1 MKKVQ
6 EIVSSSTR
14 SLAIMFGSKK
24 RVPAVPVST
33 QLVLHK
39 AGAAGLPPGSP
50 GGNLTEKRVEEE
62 LDPDE
67 VAEMLPIRKP
77 KHVGEG
83 VTSALGLV
91 TGSVVAGA
99 AGLVILPA
107 KGAMEGGARGF
118 ASGLAMGALGAVV
131 LPTMG
136 VVAGSVQVMRG
147 IAQTPFSA
155 AAAMEGKTWDKEKR
169 SWKHYSLPTEEIEVA
184 AAEAEWNAKL
194 AEKRKERQ
202 KRKGNGGAVE
212 DRTFYELLGVAPEA
226 TAAEIKVAYRTAA
239 RRLHPDKNPDDPNA
253 NLKFQKLGE
262 AYQVL
267 SNEDARAK
275 YDAKGLDGLKD
286 TQLMDASTMYAM
298 LFGSEQFEDLIGELQ
313 IAAMLQQAEASGDPS
328 DVSLKHLG
336 HKQRQREVACAAK
349 LAAKLQ
355 PYVDCQQSLVDFE
368 AQVREQ
374 AKELAT
380 SAFGELLTHTIG
392 AVYVYKASQALKLN
406 LGAAMRQKGHTMQ
419 TNTRMLGAILNMI
432 KVARAAHSLKEED
445 QAKMMHS
452 QMGSFLEG
460 AWYVSVVD
468 VETTVRHVCRKV
480 LGDNSLA
487 KEGRRKRAAALKRIG
502 ELFLEAASADGKDGE
517 GKAKTLRER
526 LKAFLPPEAA
536 AGACSPADAAEAGGG
551 DDDDDDVPD
560 LSDPTDAQPPQP
572 PPKPPSEVALD
583 RETLLVMSMKELRAI
598 MKARGLSTDGLL
610 EKTEFVDAIC
620 AHAAEPPP

>member
-1 MKKVQ
+1 
-6 EIVSSSTR
+6 
-14 SLAIMFGSKK
+14 MFGKK
-24 RVPAVPVST
+24 RGPAVGT
-33 QLVLHK
+33 QVVLHV
-39 AGAAGLPPGSP
+39 AGAAGSPPGSP
-50 GGNLTEKRVEEE
+50 GGNLTEKPVEEE

-83 VTSALGLV
+83 VASALKLV

-118 ASGLAMGALGAVV
+118 ASGARGFASGLGMGALGAVV

-136 VVAGSVQVMRG
+136 VVAGSVQDMRG

-184 AAEAEWNAKL
+184 AAEAEWNSKL

-202 KRKGNGGAVE
+202 KRKGSGGAVE

-226 TAAEIKVAYRTAA
+226 TAAEIKAAYRTAA

-406 LGAAMRQKGHTMQ
+406 LGAAMRQKGHTLQ
-419 TNTRMLGAILNMI
+419 TNTRMLGAILNML
-432 KVARAAHSLKEED
+432 KVARAAHGLKDED

-480 LGDNSLA
+480 LGDTSLA
-487 KEGRRKRAAALKRIG
+487 KQGRRKRAAALKRMG

-536 AGACSPADAAEAGGG
+536 AGACSPADGAEAGGG

-560 LSDPTDAQPPQP
+560 LSDPTDAQPPVP
-572 PPKPPSEVALD
+572 PPKPPPEVALD

-620 AHAAEPPP
+620 AHAADPPP